1 MGGKFVGQIAGNG
14 GHDVGAE
21 KVKVVD
27 SFTEFSVVE
36 DDGTEIELS
45 VGVDEFDGSSVNS
58 SKVVVVGYGWVK
70 GKVVLGTRDVD
81 SVSLWAWVVV
91 KDGDGNVIIGGSV
104 GTGSVW
110 DIVVVSINDVVVR
123 FGGVNEVVGDWELSE
138 VSVCIGSVV
147 VIIEDEMVSG
157 EMLGSVDEGCVGL
170 REVTWNSVVVRFV
183 LGNVVEFDSDVVTVT
198 NSVVVI
204 IRGFIVI
211 VLKVSSVVL
220 KEFWVVEIV
229 SVVVISKGLSVN
241 VIAEELPVV
250 VGSWIMVIV
259 LKLSSVVLKE
269 FWDVGIVSV
278 VVVMSERVSVVV
290 TDGIPKVEVGKEF
303 SSVVVKIGSV
313 LGIVTVEMTEVVDDS
328 TDVDVKVCLT
338 EMFRTYMI
346 LFFWMTM
353 IYWFN
358 VF

>member
-1 MGGKFVGQIAGNG
+1 M
-14 GHDVGAE
+14 
-21 KVKVVD
+21 
-27 SFTEFSVVE
+27 
-36 DDGTEIELS
+36 
-45 VGVDEFDGSSVNS
+45 
-58 SKVVVVGYGWVK
+58 
-70 GKVVLGTRDVD
+70 
-81 SVSLWAWVVV
+81 
-91 KDGDGNVIIGGSV
+91 
-104 GTGSVW
+104 
-110 DIVVVSINDVVVR
+110 
-123 FGGVNEVVGDWELSE
+123 
-138 VSVCIGSVV
+138 
-147 VIIEDEMVSG
+147 
-157 EMLGSVDEGCVGL
+157 
-170 REVTWNSVVVRFV
+170 
-183 LGNVVEFDSDVVTVT
+183 EFDSDVVTVT

-346 LFFWMTM
+346 LFF
-353 IYWFN
+353 
-358 VF
+358 